1 MTTAQET
8 LVGGWTAYHAL
19 TPQDQKIFDEAMK
32 GYVGVHYVPYEV
44 ATQLVN
50 GTNYRYKCK
59 ASLITGS
66 PVWEAIVGIY
76 CPIEGKPHVD
86 SIIRI

>member
-1 MTTAQET
+1 MTTAQKS

-19 TPQDQKIFDEAMK
+19 TPQDQKIFDEAIE
-32 GYVGVHYVPYEV
+32 GYIGVHYVRYEV
-44 ATQLVN
+44 ASQLVY

-66 PVWEAIVGIY
+66 PVWEAVVEIY
-76 CPIEGKPHVD
+76 CPIESKPHVV
-86 SIIRI
+86 SITRV